1 MLLQHS
7 DKGIVGVQPND
18 TETEPSATP
27 ADGHDPAEWVDL
39 YGDALYRFAL
49 ARVND
54 VPTAEDLVQETFLAA
69 IKGRGRFKSQ
79 STRKTWLMG
88 ILKHKIVDHLRR
100 KYREPVSTSVDNGD
114 EALDHLFNTRGHW
127 QVKPAVWAQNPS
139 KIIEQKEFLDIF
151 YRCLGEMPS
160 RLADVFLKR
169 EIDGLP
175 TDALCKILNI
185 TATNSWVMLY
195 RARMR
200 LRRCLEVR
208 WLSEKNT

>member
-1 MLLQHS
+1 MLPQHL
-7 DKGIVGVQPND
+7 DKDITGVQPND
-18 TETEPSATP
+18 SGSEHNTTA
-27 ADGHDPAEWVDL
+27 ADDNDPAAWVDL

-54 VPTAEDLVQETFLAA
+54 VSTAEDLVQETFLAA
-69 IKGRGRFKSQ
+69 IKGRERFKGQ

-88 ILKHKIVDHLRR
+88 ILKHKIIDHLRR
-100 KYREPVSTSVDNGD
+100 KYREPVAASVDVD
-114 EALDHLFNTRGHW
+114 DDALDHLFDTRGHW
-127 QVKPAVWAQNPS
+127 QVKPAVWAQNPR

-151 YRCLGEMPS
+151 YRCLAQIPS

-169 EIDGLP
+169 EIDGLS
-175 TDALCKILNI
+175 TEALCKVLDI

-200 LRRCLEVR
+200 LRRCLEAK
-208 WLSEKNT
+208 WLSENET